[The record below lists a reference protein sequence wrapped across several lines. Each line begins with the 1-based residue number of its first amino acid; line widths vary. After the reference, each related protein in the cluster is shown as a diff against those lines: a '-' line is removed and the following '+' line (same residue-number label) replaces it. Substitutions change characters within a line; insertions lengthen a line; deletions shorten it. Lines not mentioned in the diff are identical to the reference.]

1 MIFSKTYEFFTQKKK
16 KTKTTFKEFILS
28 VLKYDVLPMA

>member
-1 MIFSKTYEFFTQKKK
+1 MIFSKTYEFFTQKK